1 MHTLLSF
8 IVVIG
13 IVIFVHELGH
23 FLAAKAVGI
32 RVERFSLGYPPRM
45 VGKKIGDTD
54 YCISW
59 LPLGGYVKMA
69 GMIDESLDNPD
80 KITGSPDEFMSK
92 RAWQKILVVAAGVVM
107 NMVLA
112 VVIYSAVTMSEGV
125 PVVKEPVVES
135 LSPGWPAEQ
144 AGIQQGDRILSV
156 QGKEIATWD
165 DLLTV
170 IHANP
175 ENPVLVTWDHQGEVK
190 QAEITPKRQQS
201 VVKGDIQEVGLI
213 GILPRYS
220 FRPAGFFEAWT
231 TGFSTTW
238 NNLLLGI
245 KSIGMLVSGR
255 ASVKELSGPIAIAK
269 MSGEFARG
277 GFATLFLFIAYISIN
292 IGLLNILPVPAL
304 DGGHLAMVSFE
315 AVTRRPISTKVKVAI
330 QQAGMVLLL
339 ALMVVVIWND
349 VGRIG
354 LFAKIKSI
362 F

>member
-1 MHTLLSF
+1 MYTLLSF

-23 FLAAKAVGI
+23 FLAAKLVGI

-45 VGKKIGDTD
+45 VGKSFRGTD

-69 GMIDESLDNPD
+69 GMIDESLENPE
-80 KITGSPDEFMSK
+80 KLTGSADEFMSK
-92 RAWQKILVVAAGVVM
+92 SPRQKILVVCAGVIM

-112 VVIYSAVTMSEGV
+112 MGIYSTVTLSEGV
-125 PVVKEPVVES
+125 PVVHDPVVES
-135 LSPGWPAEQ
+135 LSPGWPAEK
-144 AGIQQGDRILSV
+144 AGIVQGDRILTV
-156 QGKEIATWD
+156 EGKQIAEWD
-165 DLLTV
+165 QLLEV
-170 IHANP
+170 IHASP
-175 ENPVLVTWDHQGEVK
+175 DKPLLVTWDHQGETK
-190 QAEITPKRQQS
+190 QAEITPKREKS

-213 GILPRYS
+213 GILPRYT
-220 FRPAGFFEAWT
+220 FRPAGFFEALS
-231 TGFSTTW
+231 TGATTTW
-238 NNLLLGI
+238 GNVVLGI
-245 KSIGMLVSGR
+245 KSIGMLVSGK

-277 GFATLFLFIAYISIN
+277 GAAALFLFIAYISIN
-292 IGLLNILPVPAL
+292 IGLLNILPIPAL
-304 DGGHLAMVSFE
+304 DGGHLAMVAFE
-315 AVTRRPISTKVKVAI
+315 AVTRRPLSTKVKMVV

-349 VGRIG
+349 IGRVG
-354 LFAKIKSI
+354 LLAKLKSI